1 MDRQSALVEIIKAV
15 KAVVPDLD
23 VEITESTDLLEDDVL
38 DSLDSMN
45 FLFELE
51 ESIGKISSINE
62 DYSDFKVSALIDL
75 LVK

>member
-1 MDRQSALVEIIKAV
+1 MERKTALEALIKAV
-15 KAVVPDLD
+15 KAVVTDLD
-23 VEITESTDLLEDDVL
+23 VEITEETDLLEDDIL

-62 DYSDFKVSALIDL
+62 EYSDFKVSALIDL
-75 LVK
+75 LAK